1 MDDMTQPLD
10 DYGKNELNS
19 DEFMNKQVNK
29 PFHTTE
35 RKKRKSSI
43 FAPEALHRGQWT
55 GPLDFI
61 MSLVAYAVGLGSF
74 KFRLIIG
81 SVKPNFNVS
90 TT

>member
-1 MDDMTQPLD
+1 MTQPLD